1 MDYTG
6 YKHVGSSGDV
16 PDCFMIPHGLV
27 DFDSQ
32 GTRIEID
39 GSGKEML
46 IFHGDLWMIGRP
58 YCRDCMVEM
67 HVNNT
72 FPTTLRH
79 LPFGGSL
86 SFVRFTRRQYR
97 CPECGKTVMQPVS
110 FRAEHHRATKAL
122 EQYAEDL
129 LRHGYTNKEVSSITG
144 LGQGTVKEID
154 KCRLR
159 REYTENGQEE
169 GTVVLKRPTEYAT
182 QLSIDEFKLHNAY
195 KYATHII
202 DLKSGHIL
210 WIGHGKGKQV
220 VYDFIDHVGEEWM
233 SHVEAVACD
242 MNSDFQEAFEERCE
256 WIQPVFDY
264 FHIVKNFNDNV
275 IGAVR
280 KDEQERLVK
289 SGDIEGAKA
298 LKKTKY
304 ILTSKRSTLQ
314 RKDREADEGKMLSHG
329 SSLFHMPEVRRHGG
343 YESKY
348 NALLSE
354 NSLLFTVD
362 LVKEQ
367 LRAAFA
373 ETSEFAMSER
383 VMDIIDI
390 CNATRNAHFQWFA
403 RLLQTHM
410 IGIIAHA
417 TYRISSG
424 KIEGINNKIKT
435 LRRQAYG
442 IPDDEYFFLKVVD
455 ASYRPYVRNPKSHMF
470 SH

>member
-16 PDCFMIPHGLV
+16 PDCFMIPHGLL

-32 GTRIEID
+32 GTRIETD
-39 GSGKEML
+39 SSGKQL
-46 IFHGDLWMIGRP
+46 FIFHGDLWAASRP
-58 YCRDCMVEM
+58 FCRECRTEM
-67 HVNNT
+67 HINNT

-97 CPECGKTVMQPVS
+97 CPQCGKTAMQQVT

-129 LRHGYTNKEVSSITG
+129 LGEGYTNKEVSSLTG
-144 LGQGTVKEID
+144 LGQGTVKAID
-154 KCRLR
+154 ECRFR
-159 REYTENGQEE
+159 RKYTESGQEE
-169 GTVVLKRPTEYAT
+169 GSVVLRRPREYAA
-182 QLSIDEFKLHNAY
+182 QLSIDEFKLHSGHR
-195 KYATHII
+195 YATHII
-202 DLKSGHIL
+202 DLKTSHIL
-210 WIGHGKGKQV
+210 WIWHGKGKQV
-220 VYDFIDHVGEEWM
+220 VYDFFDHVGEEWM

-275 IGAVR
+275 VGAAR
-280 KDEQERLVK
+280 KDEQKRLTEN
-289 SGDIEGAKA
+289 GDVEGAKA

-304 ILTSKRSTLQ
+304 ILTSNRSTLR
-314 RKDREADEGKMLSHG
+314 RKDKEADEGKLLSR
-329 SSLFHMPEVRRHGG
+329 SSALFRMPEVRRRGG
-343 YESKY
+343 YEAKY
-348 NALLSE
+348 DELLSE

-383 VMDIIDI
+383 VMDIIDT
-390 CNATRNAHFQWFA
+390 CNATGNAHLCWFA
-403 RLLQTHM
+403 RLLETHLT
-410 IGIIAHA
+410 GIIAHA
-417 TYRISSG
+417 TFRISSG

-435 LRRQAYG
+435 LRRQACG

-455 ASYRPYVRNPKSHMF
+455 ASFRPYVRNPKSHMF